1 MVDLDGNT
9 FDIPPWTGTSEGAA
23 TVITAMI
30 DPTITS
36 ELFSWN
42 PSNTQLTFNS
52 DSSGSYLNQN
62 AVSDHELHT
71 HLTNTTNWTKL
82 WDLSENMTSE
92 TFSV

>member
-36 ELFSWN
+36 EFS
-42 PSNTQLTFNS
+42 
-52 DSSGSYLNQN
+52 
-62 AVSDHELHT
+62 HEHFRKV
-71 HLTNTTNWTKL
+71 H
-82 WDLSENMTSE
+82 S
-92 TFSV
+92 